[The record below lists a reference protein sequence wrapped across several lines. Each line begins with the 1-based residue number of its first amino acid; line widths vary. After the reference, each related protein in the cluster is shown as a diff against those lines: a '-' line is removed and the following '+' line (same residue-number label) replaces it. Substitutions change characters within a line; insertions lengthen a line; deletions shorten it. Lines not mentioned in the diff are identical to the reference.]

1 MSMET
6 VLWSILG
13 LIGVVGGALLL
24 AALWSIIRAPRNY

>member
-13 LIGVVGGALLL
+13 VYGVVSGILLL
-24 AALWSIIRAPRNY
+24 AALWSLIRAPRGY